1 MAGQGDSPLSNA
13 WLSRKRYRRSQTAA
27 LIKQTSTDAGAAVW
41 DDYFFPA
48 ASGGAITGTLS
59 ATLANVTLSSQGAL
73 AIAGVTNATL
83 AAVTLSSQ
91 GALAI
96 SGTASVTLGDVT
108 LVSASALAITGT
120 LAITLADVTA
130 SGAGAVAITG
140 TESSTLDNVT
150 LLATGALSIV
160 GTMSATLDNVTLA
173 ATGELEAVAETPVVS
188 RGASYFVSEK
198 SRRKRE
204 KEKLDERELLD
215 RAVREAYLIATGQ
228 QIEAEP
234 TPEPPKLTTATRE
247 KIAKAIKTEYRDE
260 ITASISEIRARIK
273 AMEKELAQ
281 AAKDEDEFEMFML
294 MAA

>member
-13 WLSRKRYRRSQTAA
+13 WLSRKRYQRSQTAA
-27 LIKQTSTDAGAAVW
+27 LIKKKSADAGAAIW

-48 ASGGAITGTLS
+48 AAAASYTIT
-59 ATLANVTLSSQGAL
+59 VTG
-73 AIAGVTNATL
+73 
-83 AAVTLSSQ
+83 
-91 GALAI
+91 
-96 SGTASVTLGDVT
+96 ASVTLAGQSAT
-108 LVSASALAITGT
+108 LKSARQLAITGQSVT
-120 LAITLADVTA
+120 LTGQSVNLRRAYPLTIAGQSVSLSPQSVSLRTARQLAITGASVSLSGQSVTLNV
-130 SGAGAVAITG
+130 SRSLSVTGGSVAIDG
-140 TESSTLDNVT
+140 QSVT
-150 LLATGALSIV
+150 LTYTPATAPEV
-160 GTMSATLDNVTLA
+160 QA
-173 ATGELEAVAETPVVS
+173 S

-215 RAVREAYLIATGQ
+215 RAVREAYLEATGQ

-273 AMEKELAQ
+273 ALEKELAQ